1 MWKKSMAPM
10 AIVLMTL
17 FSVTAWNAADQ
28 TENTVGPQGLSTHV
42 LDTATGK
49 PAAKV
54 GVVLHRQQG
63 EGWVE
68 VSKGET
74 DTQGR
79 VRDLQPGGRGLPA
92 GTYRLVFETGAYFK
106 SAGVATFFPRVE
118 IIFTTTN
125 AGEHYHIP
133 LLLSP
138 FGYSTYR
145 GS

>member
-1 MWKKSMAPM
+1 M
-10 AIVLMTL
+10 AIGLMTL
-17 FSVTAWNAADQ
+17 SFVAAWNAAGQ
-28 TENTVGPQGLSTHV
+28 TGKPAASQGLSTHV

-49 PAAKV
+49 PAAQV

-79 VRDLQPGGRGLPA
+79 VRDLQPAGRGLPA